1 MLIVIVIIWI
11 LAAYLIPRISG
22 AQWKAR
28 DVARKADVNQ
38 IVTAIF
44 EAKMDGKIADN
55 SEMEWTCL
63 TGIKDDLV
71 PDYISSVEKDPAGNQ
86 VITGCDYYAYII
98 KNWSIAVMAQ
108 LEWEGG
114 NSTWNLAHNKTNSID
129 KIREAMK
136 NSTWKYYVQLY

>member
-44 EAKMDGKIADN
+44 EAKMDGKISDN
-55 SEMEWTCL
+55 KDMDWTCL
-63 TGIKDDLV
+63 TGIQTILA

-86 VITGCDYYAYII
+86 VISNCDYYAYIV
-98 KNWSIAVMAQ
+98 KNWSIAVIAE
-108 LEWEGG
+108 LEWEGWNA
-114 NSTWNLAHNKTNSID
+114 NSGVLNENNIWT
-129 KIREAMK
+129 IR
-136 NSTWKYYVQLY
+136 NQINDSWKYYVQLY